1 MAKYVGRVVDGVLLW
16 FGSPSRLDQQKH
28 DPHSSCGSCNKKYKQ
43 KKGKKYC
50 SRACKEI
57 AHKKRNKVKK
67 KSSSLSV
74 VREVKKAIEASSA
87 TMRSPRL
94 RLSVVREVKKALE
107 EVSKSPLGQALSSV
121 KAMPVVIKEPVKGN
135 KTRACKGCSKR
146 FTPPTGQGRYKLF
159 CTVKCRAKVRN
170 KKASEKI
177 LQKKREIRAQPRE
190 CQNCTK
196 SFKVE
201 NPNGPLPKFCSA
213 VCRVEHHLPPANKK
227 TATKKEPPKKTF
239 VERVAE
245 HLPTPTLPVVEP
257 VKDQPASK
265 VVVPTW
271 TALVEEAKELGV
283 SLDKE
288 PRKSQS
294 FYIALLM
301 ARRAHHYKEWK
312 ELLSTQ
318 DCRIRQLPETF
329 SALKSVSGTSAFA
342 AAKALKVS
350 MNM

>member
-16 FGSPSRLDQQKH
+16 FESPRRLDQQKH
-28 DPHSSCGSCNKKYKQ
+28 DPHSACGQCNKKYTRKP
-43 KKGKKYC
+43 GKKYC
-50 SRACKEI
+50 SRRCKEL
-57 AHKKRNKVKK
+57 AHKVRNKVKEKGSSPSVVRGVK
-67 KSSSLSV
+67 KAIEVMTTPKTRIRLKASV
-74 VREVKKAIEASSA
+74 VREV
-87 TMRSPRL
+87 R
-94 RLSVVREVKKALE
+94 KALE

-121 KAMPVVIKEPVKGN
+121 KAMPVVIKEPVKG
-135 KTRACKGCSKR
+135 
-146 FTPPTGQGRYKLF
+146 
-159 CTVKCRAKVRN
+159 N

-245 HLPTPTLPVVEP
+245 HLPAPTLPVVEP

>member
-1 MAKYVGRVVDGVLLW
+1 MAYVGRVVNGVLLW
-16 FGSPSRLDQQKH
+16 FESPRRLDQQKQ

-50 SRACKEI
+50 TRRCKET
-57 AHKKRNKVKK
+57 AHKVKEK
-67 KSSSLSV
+67 GSSPSV
-74 VREVKKAIEASSA
+74 VRG
-87 TMRSPRL
+87 
-94 RLSVVREVKKALE
+94 VKKALE
-107 EVSKSPLGQALSSV
+107 EVSKSPLGQALSS
-121 KAMPVVIKEPVKGN
+121 IKTEPVKGN

-159 CTVKCRAKVRN
+159 CTVKCRTKVRN

-245 HLPTPTLPVVEP
+245 HLPTPTVVES
-257 VKDQPASK
+257 VKDQPAPK
-265 VVVPTW
+265 AVVPTW
-271 TALVEEAKELGV
+271 EALCSDANELGV
-283 SLDKE
+283 DLEAE
-288 PRKSQS
+288 PKNGQN

-301 ARRAHHYKEWK
+301 ARRAHHYEEWK
-312 ELLSTQ
+312 RLIKSQ
-318 DCRIRQLPETF
+318 DCRIRQYPETYI
-329 SALKSVSGTSAFA
+329 ALKGVSGIGAVA
-342 AAKALKVS
+342 AARALKVC

>member
-16 FGSPSRLDQQKH
+16 FESPRRLDQQKQ

-50 SRACKEI
+50 TRRCKET
-57 AHKKRNKVKK
+57 AHKIRNKVKK
-67 KSSSLSV
+67 KGPSSSET
-74 VREVKKAIEASSA
+74 RG
-87 TMRSPRL
+87 
-94 RLSVVREVKKALE
+94 VKKALE
-107 EVSKSPLGQALSSV
+107 EVLASPLGQALSSI
-121 KAMPVVIKEPVKGN
+121 KQAPVVAAPDEEPVRGVT
-135 KTRACKGCSKR
+135 TRACKKCNKE
-146 FTPPTGQGRYKLF
+146 FTPSTRGGQLF
-159 CTVKCRAKVRN
+159 CTVKCRTKALNDRNYIKRAARCREVR
-170 KKASEKI
+170 E
-177 LQKKREIRAQPRE
+177 QPRE
-190 CQNCTK
+190 CLHCRK
-196 SFKVE
+196 SFQVG
-201 NPNGPLPKFCSA
+201 PNGPLPKFCSA
-213 VCRVEHHLPPANKK
+213 ACRVEHNTNKK
-227 TATKKEPPKKTF
+227 TTTEKSLPNKTF

-245 HLPTPTLPVVEP
+245 HLPAPILPVVEP

>member
-16 FGSPSRLDQQKH
+16 FESPRRLDQQKQ

-74 VREVKKAIEASSA
+74 VREVKKAIE
-87 TMRSPRL
+87 
-94 RLSVVREVKKALE
+94 
-107 EVSKSPLGQALSSV
+107 EVSKSPLGQALSSI

-146 FTPPTGQGRYKLF
+146 FTPPTGQGRHKLF

-245 HLPTPTLPVVEP
+245 HLPTPTVVES
-257 VKDQPASK
+257 VKDQPAPK
-265 VVVPTW
+265 AVVPTW
-271 TALVEEAKELGV
+271 EALCSDANELGV
-283 SLDKE
+283 DLEAE
-288 PRKSQS
+288 PKNGQN

-301 ARRAHHYKEWK
+301 ARRAHHYEEWK
-312 ELLSTQ
+312 RLIKSQ
-318 DCRIRQLPETF
+318 DCRIRQYPETYI
-329 SALKSVSGTSAFA
+329 ALKGVSGIGAVA
-342 AAKALKVS
+342 AARALKAR

>member
-16 FGSPSRLDQQKH
+16 FGSPRRLDQQKH
-28 DPHSSCGSCNKKYKQ
+28 DPHSACGQCNKKYTRKP
-43 KKGKKYC
+43 GKKYC
-50 SRACKEI
+50 SRRCKEL
-57 AHKKRNKVKK
+57 AHKVRNKVKEK
-67 KSSSLSV
+67 GSSPSV
-74 VREVKKAIEASSA
+74 VRGVKKAI
-87 TMRSPRL
+87 
-94 RLSVVREVKKALE
+94 E
-107 EVSKSPLGQALSSV
+107 EVSKSPLGQVGQALSSV

-146 FTPPTGQGRYKLF
+146 FTPPTGQGRHKLF

-213 VCRVEHHLPPANKK
+213 VCRVEHYLPPANKK
-227 TATKKEPPKKTF
+227 TATKKEPPKKT
-239 VERVAE
+239 AE
-245 HLPTPTLPVVEP
+245 HLPTPTVVES
-257 VKDQPASK
+257 VKDQPAPK
-265 VVVPTW
+265 AVVPTW
-271 TALVEEAKELGV
+271 EALCSDANELGV
-283 SLDKE
+283 DLETE
-288 PRKSQS
+288 PKNGQN

-301 ARRAHHYKEWK
+301 ARRAHHYEEWK
-312 ELLSTQ
+312 RLIKSQ
-318 DCRIRQLPETF
+318 DCRIRQYPETYI
-329 SALKSVSGTSAFA
+329 ALKGVSGIGAVA
-342 AAKALKVS
+342 AARALKAR

>member
-16 FGSPSRLDQQKH
+16 FESPRRLDQQKH
-28 DPHSSCGSCNKKYKQ
+28 DP
-43 KKGKKYC
+43 
-50 SRACKEI
+50 
-57 AHKKRNKVKK
+57 
-67 KSSSLSV
+67 SV
-74 VREVKKAIEASSA
+74 VRGVKKAI
-87 TMRSPRL
+87 
-94 RLSVVREVKKALE
+94 E

-146 FTPPTGQGRYKLF
+146 FTPPTGQGRHKLF

-227 TATKKEPPKKTF
+227 TATKKESPKKTF

-245 HLPTPTLPVVEP
+245 HLPTPTVVES
-257 VKDQPASK
+257 VKDQPAPK
-265 VVVPTW
+265 AVVPTW
-271 TALVEEAKELGV
+271 EALCSDANELGV
-283 SLDKE
+283 DLEAE
-288 PRKSQS
+288 PKNGQN

-301 ARRAHHYKEWK
+301 ARRAHHYEEWK
-312 ELLSTQ
+312 RLIKSQ
-318 DCRIRQLPETF
+318 DCRIRQYPETYI
-329 SALKSVSGTSAFA
+329 ALKGVSGIGAVA
-342 AAKALKVS
+342 AARALKAR

>member
-16 FGSPSRLDQQKH
+16 FESPRRLDQQKH
-28 DPHSSCGSCNKKYKQ
+28 DPHSACGQCNKKYT
-43 KKGKKYC
+43 KKPGKKYC
-50 SRACKEI
+50 SRRCKEL
-57 AHKKRNKVKK
+57 AHKVRNKVKEK
-67 KSSSLSV
+67 GSSPSV
-74 VREVKKAIEASSA
+74 VRGVKKAIEVMTTPKIRIKA
-87 TMRSPRL
+87 
-94 RLSVVREVKKALE
+94 SVVREFKKAFE
-107 EVSKSPLGQALSSV
+107 EVSKSPLGQALSSI

-245 HLPTPTLPVVEP
+245 HLPTPTVVES
-257 VKDQPASK
+257 VKDQPAPK
-265 VVVPTW
+265 AVVPTW
-271 TALVEEAKELGV
+271 EALCSDANELGV
-283 SLDKE
+283 DLEAE
-288 PRKSQS
+288 PKNGQN

-301 ARRAHHYKEWK
+301 ARRAHHYEEWK
-312 ELLSTQ
+312 RLIKSQ
-318 DCRIRQLPETF
+318 DCRIRQYPETYI
-329 SALKSVSGTSAFA
+329 ALKGVSGIGAVA
-342 AAKALKVS
+342 AARALKAR

>member
-1 MAKYVGRVVDGVLLW
+1 
-16 FGSPSRLDQQKH
+16 
-28 DPHSSCGSCNKKYKQ
+28 
-43 KKGKKYC
+43 
-50 SRACKEI
+50 
-57 AHKKRNKVKK
+57 
-67 KSSSLSV
+67 
-74 VREVKKAIEASSA
+74 
-87 TMRSPRL
+87 
-94 RLSVVREVKKALE
+94 VREVKKALE
-107 EVSKSPLGQALSSV
+107 EVSKSPLGQALSS
-121 KAMPVVIKEPVKGN
+121 IKTEPVKGN

-146 FTPPTGQGRYKLF
+146 FTPPTGQGRHKLF

-245 HLPTPTLPVVEP
+245 HLPTPTVVES
-257 VKDQPASK
+257 VKDQPAPK
-265 VVVPTW
+265 AVVPTW
-271 TALVEEAKELGV
+271 EALCSDANELGV
-283 SLDKE
+283 DLEAE
-288 PRKSQS
+288 PKNGQN

-301 ARRAHHYKEWK
+301 ARRAHHYEEWK
-312 ELLSTQ
+312 RLIKSQ
-318 DCRIRQLPETF
+318 DCRIRQYPETYI
-329 SALKSVSGTSAFA
+329 ALKGVSGIGAVA
-342 AAKALKVS
+342 AARALKAR

>member
-1 MAKYVGRVVDGVLLW
+1 MKKYVGRVVNGVLLW
-16 FGSPSRLDQQKH
+16 FGSPSKLDQQKH

-50 SRACKEI
+50 SRRCKEI
-57 AHKKRNKVKK
+57 AHKVRNKVKK
-67 KSSSLSV
+67 KGPSSSET
-74 VREVKKAIEASSA
+74 RG
-87 TMRSPRL
+87 
-94 RLSVVREVKKALE
+94 VKKALE
-107 EVSKSPLGQALSSV
+107 EVLASPLGQALSSI
-121 KAMPVVIKEPVKGN
+121 KAAPVVAAPAKEPVRGIV
-135 KTRACKGCSKR
+135 TRACKGCGKK
-146 FTPPTGQGRYKLF
+146 FTPPSGQGRYKLF
-159 CTVKCRAKVRN
+159 CTVKCRTKVRN

-213 VCRVEHHLPPANKK
+213 ACRIEHHLPPANKK
-227 TATKKEPPKKTF
+227 TTTEKSLPNKTF

-245 HLPTPTLPVVEP
+245 HLPAPTLPVVEP
-257 VKDQPASK
+257 VKDIPTSK